1 MKIQIDN
8 LTKSYKKVNALK
20 NINIVLSNGI
30 IGLHGPNGAG
40 KSTLIKILVGLES
53 ETNGEVSILEVQAKD
68 FKLKDILG
76 YVPQSFS
83 LPNSLTGK
91 EFLDYMSSAKGIDR
105 QEAKIVMP
113 ELLDLLNLSSV
124 AENKINSYSGGMKQ
138 RLAIGQ
144 ALLNKP
150 QLLIL
155 DEPTAGV
162 DIELRREMWTFLR
175 ELNANGTTII
185 LTTHYL
191 EEAEM
196 LCRNIGIIQS
206 GELIENTSMKSLLA
220 KLQFETF
227 IFDLAPYDKKPEI
240 TGFNYTFEDDQT
252 LEVEVVRDQGINELF
267 EQLTNQGI
275 KVLSMRNKSNR
286 LEELFLKITE
296 ENHV

>member
-30 IGLHGPNGAG
+30 IGLLGPNGAG

-53 ETNGEVSILEVQAKD
+53 ETNGEVSILEVQTKD
-68 FKLKDILG
+68 FKLKDTLG

-105 QEAKIVMP
+105 QEAKIVIP
-113 ELLDLLNLSSV
+113 ELLDLLNLSPV
-124 AENKINSYSGGMKQ
+124 AENRINSYSGGMKQ

-155 DEPTAGV
+155 DEPTVGL
-162 DIELRREMWTFLR
+162 DPDER
-175 ELNANGTTII
+175 LNLKHIMTNLAESTII
-185 LTTHYL
+185 LLSTHIVSDIESVANNIIILNDGEIQTQGQTNELLQDLNGKVWEKTISFDEYTRFEKEYTISNTL
-191 EEAEM
+191 H
-196 LCRNIGIIQS
+196 RN
-206 GELIENTSMKSLLA
+206 NCMKVRFISEKPVDSA
-220 KLQFETF
+220 KLVF
-227 IFDLAPYDKKPEI
+227 P
-240 TGFNYTFEDDQT
+240 N
-252 LEVEVVRDQGINELF
+252 
-267 EQLTNQGI
+267 
-275 KVLSMRNKSNR
+275 
-286 LEELFLKITE
+286 LEELYLYYVHQNTVSL
-296 ENHV
+296 NGQVL

>member
-30 IGLHGPNGAG
+30 IGLLGPNGAG

-155 DEPTAGV
+155 DEPTVGL
-162 DIELRREMWTFLR
+162 DPDER
-175 ELNANGTTII
+175 LNLKHIMTNLAESTII
-185 LTTHYL
+185 LLSTHIVSDI
-191 EEAEM
+191 ESVAN
-196 LCRNIGIIQS
+196 NIIILND
-206 GELIENTSMKSLLA
+206 GEIQTQGQTNELLQDLNGKVWEKTISFDEYTRFEKEYTISNTLHSNNCMEVRFISEKPVDSA
-220 KLQFETF
+220 KLVF
-227 IFDLAPYDKKPEI
+227 P
-240 TGFNYTFEDDQT
+240 N
-252 LEVEVVRDQGINELF
+252 
-267 EQLTNQGI
+267 
-275 KVLSMRNKSNR
+275 
-286 LEELFLKITE
+286 LEELYLYYVHQ
-296 ENHV
+296 NLVSLNGQVL